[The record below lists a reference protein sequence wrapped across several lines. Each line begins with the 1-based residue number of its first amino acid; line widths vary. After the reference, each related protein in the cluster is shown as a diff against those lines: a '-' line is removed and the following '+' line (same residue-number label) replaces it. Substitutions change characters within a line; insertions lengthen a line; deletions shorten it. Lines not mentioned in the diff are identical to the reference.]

1 MKLISKSCEGLHGEI
16 KIPGDKS
23 ISHRALICASISDGT
38 SKISNLQESEDVI
51 NTLNSLKQLGINITK
66 ENASYNVEGKGFKGL
81 KESENQLYFGNS
93 GTGTRL
99 MSGLLSIQNFSSSLT
114 GDDSLSQRP
123 MKRIIEPLVKMG
135 VNISGSKEDTLP
147 LRITPSEKINGIH
160 YEMPIASAQVK
171 SAILFASLGATGD
184 TKIIEKTKSRDHTER
199 MFEFFGAN
207 IRYSDKETILKNT
220 DKFTPQ
226 NVEIPGDFSSSA
238 FFIVAALISKNSD
251 ITLREVGMNPSRI
264 ALLNKLIEMGGDIQV
279 FNNSSFGKEPI
290 ADVNVKSSSLKSCEV
305 TSDDVA
311 NLIDE
316 LPILFVASSFA
327 EGISSFNE
335 IEELKHKESDRL
347 KAMQDGL
354 DKMKVKNFLNGNVF
368 CIEGMGKN
376 YKSPNFLA
384 ETYYDHRIAMSFAIA
399 GLNSSSSIEIASPE
413 SINTSFPEF
422 IDLGN
427 RLGCNFE
434 VS

>member
-1 MKLISKSCEGLHGEI
+1 MKLISKSSEGLFGEI

-38 SKISNLQESEDVI
+38 SEISNLQESEDVI
-51 NTLNSLKQLGINITK
+51 NTLNSLKQLGIRIYKKN
-66 ENASYNVEGKGFKGL
+66 ESYFVEGKGFKGL
-81 KESENQLYFGNS
+81 EESENKLYFGNS
-93 GTGTRL
+93 GTGIRL
-99 MSGLLSIQNFSSSLT
+99 MSGLLSIQNFSSRLT
-114 GDDSLSQRP
+114 GDESLSQRP
-123 MKRIIEPLVKMG
+123 MKRIIEPLSKMG
-135 VNISGSKEDTLP
+135 ANISGSKEDTLP
-147 LRITPSEKINGIH
+147 LLITPSDKIDGIN

-171 SAILFASLGATGD
+171 SAILFASLGAQGD
-184 TKIIEKTKSRDHTER
+184 TKILEQSTSRDHTER
-199 MFEFFGAN
+199 MFEYFGAS
-207 IRYSDKETILKNT
+207 ITYSEKETILKKT
-220 DKFTPQ
+220 DKFIPQ
-226 NVEIPGDFSSSA
+226 IVEIPGDFSSSA

-251 ITLREVGMNPSRI
+251 ITLKEVGMNPSRI

-279 FNNSSFGKEPI
+279 FNHSSFGREPI
-290 ADVNVKSSSLKSCEV
+290 ADLNVKSSVLNSCEV
-305 TSDDVA
+305 TPDDVA

-316 LPILFVASSFA
+316 LPILFIASSFA
-327 EGISSFNE
+327 EGISNFNE
-335 IEELKHKESDRL
+335 IDELKHKESDRL

-354 DKMKVKNFLNGNVF
+354 NKMKVRNFLHGNVF

-384 ETYYDHRIAMSFAIA
+384 ETHYDHRIAMSFAIA
-399 GLNSSSSIEIASPE
+399 GLNSSSSIQIASPE

-427 RLGCNFE
+427 KLGCNFE

>member
-1 MKLISKSCEGLHGEI
+1 MKLFSKSSEGLHGEI

-51 NTLNSLKQLGINITK
+51 NTLNSLKQLGIRIYKKN
-66 ENASYNVEGKGFKGL
+66 ESYFVEGKGFKGL

>member
-66 ENASYNVEGKGFKGL
+66 ENASYHVEGKGFKGL

-93 GTGTRL
+93 GTGIRL
-99 MSGLLSIQNFSSSLT
+99 MSGLLSIQNFSSSLI
-114 GDDSLSQRP
+114 GDESLSKRP
-123 MKRIIEPLVKMG
+123 MKRIIEPLSKMG
-135 VNISGSKEDTLP
+135 VNISGSKEGTLP
-147 LRITPSEKINGIH
+147 LRITPSKNINGIN
-160 YEMPIASAQVK
+160 YKMPVASAQVK
-171 SAILFASLGATGD
+171 SAILFASLGAKGD
-184 TKIIEKTKSRDHTER
+184 TKIIEKSISRDHTER
-199 MFEFFGAN
+199 MFEYFGAS
-207 IRYSDKETILKNT
+207 ISFSETETTLKETE
-220 DKFTPQ
+220 KFTSQ
-226 NVEIPGDFSSSA
+226 NIEIPGDFSSSA

-251 ITLREVGMNPSRI
+251 ITLKEVGMNPSRI
-264 ALLNKLIEMGGDIQV
+264 ALLKKLMEMGGNIQV
-279 FNNSSFGKEPI
+279 FNHSSFGKEPV
-290 ADVNVKSSSLKSCEV
+290 ADLNIKSSVLNPCEV
-305 TSDDVA
+305 TSCDVP

-316 LPILFVASSFA
+316 LPILFIASCFA
-327 EGISSFNE
+327 EGISSFIE

-354 DKMKVKNFLNGNVF
+354 DKMKIKNYLDGNVF
-368 CIEGMGKN
+368 CIEGMGKD

-399 GLNSSSSIEIASPE
+399 GLNSNSYIEIASPE
-413 SINTSFPEF
+413 CINTSFPEF
-422 IDLGN
+422 IELGK

-434 VS
+434 IS

>member
-1 MKLISKSCEGLHGEI
+1 MKLISKSSEGLHGEI

-51 NTLNSLKQLGINITK
+51 NTLNSLKQLGIRIYKKN
-66 ENASYNVEGKGFKGL
+66 ESYFVEGKGFKGL

-99 MSGLLSIQNFSSSLT
+99 MSGLLSIQNFSSSLS

-171 SAILFASLGATGD
+171 SAILFASLGAKGD